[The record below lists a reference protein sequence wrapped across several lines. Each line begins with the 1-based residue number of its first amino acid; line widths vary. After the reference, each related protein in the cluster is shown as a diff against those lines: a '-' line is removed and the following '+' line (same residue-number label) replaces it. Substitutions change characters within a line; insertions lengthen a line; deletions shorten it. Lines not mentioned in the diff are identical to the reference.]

1 METNGF
7 NEEWTADVVG
17 RMHRLRISNAALA
30 EACGYNPAYL
40 SVVLN
45 GRKSFKDEASKKAT
59 KGRILSALSELEKKI
74 IQESEAKD

>member
-7 NEEWTADVVG
+7 NEDWTADVVG

-30 EACGYNPAYL
+30 EECGYNPAYL

-45 GRKSFKDEASKKAT
+45 GRKTFKDDTSKEAT
-59 KGRILSALSELEKKI
+59 KARILNALSELEKRI
-74 IQESEAKD
+74 IQESEASG

>member
-7 NEEWTADVVG
+7 NEDWTADVVG

-40 SVVLN
+40 SIVLD
-45 GRKSFKDEASKKAT
+45 GRKSFKDDASQEAT
-59 KGRILSALSELEKKI
+59 KGRILNALSELERKI
-74 IQESEAKD
+74 MLESESTV